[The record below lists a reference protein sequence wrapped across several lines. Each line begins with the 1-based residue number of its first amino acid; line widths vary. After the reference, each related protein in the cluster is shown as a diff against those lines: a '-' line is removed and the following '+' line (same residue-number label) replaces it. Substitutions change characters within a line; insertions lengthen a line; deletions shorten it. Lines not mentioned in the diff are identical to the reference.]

1 MKGPSDVPT
10 ENRAKI
16 TPMNRLRSRSATRSH
31 DHLDHQDDAAA
42 AAVDPLHR
50 APPDQHP
57 RRGRAAADAAPEHE
71 GPYDADGELALPE
84 DVG

>member
-31 DHLDHQDDAAA
+31 TIISIIRMM
-42 AAVDPLHR
+42 PLLPPSIPCTAR
-50 APPDQHP
+50 PPISIPVEVAPPLMP
-57 RRGRAAADAAPEHE
+57 LPSTK
-71 GPYDADGELALPE
+71 ALTMLM
-84 DVG
+84 VS